1 VWKPKETTTVKVE
14 VKREEKPNKEM
25 EKTPRKPSEKRE
37 KSRTAQQS
45 NPPAEKKSEP
55 VIHIK
60 KVEAALSKPKVVQQQ
75 VEAPKI
81 QPVINHQVPLQNLP
95 QMPTVPLN
103 FFNSLTPEQQ
113 QQMYQHMLWQ

>member
-1 VWKPKETTTVKVE
+1 MWKPKETTTVKEE
-14 VKREEKPNKEM
+14 VKREEKPNKER

-60 KVEAALSKPKVVQQQ
+60 KVEAA
-75 VEAPKI
+75 
-81 QPVINHQVPLQNLP
+81 
-95 QMPTVPLN
+95 
-103 FFNSLTPEQQ
+103 
-113 QQMYQHMLWQ
+113 